1 MRKIK
6 RDDNVLV
13 LAGKDR
19 GKTGV
24 VRAVIGG
31 GDLIVPWRS
40 GDRYWSTDFLR
51 RPVHVI
57 GVGVPTWREPKPA
70 AMRVLRGFLQHGSVR
85 SITARDEE
93 SAAWI
98 REHLE
103 PRVPVAMAA
112 DLVFALTLPPVTRP
126 DGPPKMSVGRH
137 DVRALQFLRDDD
149 RQLVQ
154 VRLQGFSFNRLSP
167 YSSLD
172 DYMTDIEDAWH
183 TFVKVTSPVQITAI
197 RLRYINRLLIPLVG
211 GELNLEKYLKT
222 APQMPKGVGLKL
234 VGFLNHHVAVETDT
248 GHQVN
253 IVLAA
258 QAPEAGVLPV
268 IFDNTAASLER
279 GDPHG
284 WPWIRAKIQD
294 LRVLK
299 NRVFRETLTESCL
312 SLFQQ
317 P

>member
-1 MRKIK
+1 MHFKLQNAPIVEA
-6 RDDNVLV
+6 VL
-13 LAGKDR
+13 D
-19 GKTGV
+19 
-24 VRAVIGG
+24 IDC
-31 GDLIVPWRS
+31 DLPPGQEMASWE
-40 GDRYWSTDFLR
+40 G
-51 RPVHVI
+51 P
-57 GVGVPTWREPKPA
+57 
-70 AMRVLRGFLQHGSVR
+70 
-85 SITARDEE
+85 ARDAY
-93 SAAWI
+93 SA
-98 REHLE
+98 RY
-103 PRVPVAMAA
+103 PRLRKQFYQENQIEA
-112 DLVFALTLPPVTRP
+112 RP

-137 DVRALQFLRDDD
+137 EVRALQFLRDDD

-211 GELNLEKYLKT
+211 GEVNLEEYLKT

-234 VGFLNHHVAVETDT
+234 VGFLNHHVAVETET

-294 LRVLK
+294 LRVLN